1 MRQIEILRDAALD
14 WSRHRSPRLG
24 AALAYFAVFSL
35 GPLLLLVTA
44 VAGLF
49 FGRDAVRGALSA
61 QFSSLVGPAGSQA
74 INAMI
79 AGAADATS
87 GTFAAGFGVLL
98 LLIAALGV
106 VVQLK
111 DALNTIWDVPD
122 DQGSGIWWY
131 VRTYIVSLA
140 GILTLGLLLAVSLVV
155 STVLAAFSS
164 SLPTTE
170 SVLWQGVDMAVSLS
184 VLTALFAMLFKFFPD
199 APVEWRDVV
208 FGAVLTAVLFQLGKL
223 AISWYIGTQGLESS
237 YGAAAS
243 VVALLI
249 WIYYAAQIILFGAE
263 VTHIDARRRRPAQA
277 PGQLNLPNN

>member
-1 MRQIEILRDAALD
+1 MRMVEILKEATLD

-49 FGRDAVRGALSA
+49 FERDAVRAALSA
-61 QFSSLVGPAGSQA
+61 QFSSLIGPAGSQA
-74 INAMI
+74 IDAMI
-79 AGAADATS
+79 AGASGATS
-87 GTFAAGFGVLL
+87 GAAAAGFGVVLL
-98 LLIAALGV
+98 LLAALGV

-111 DALNTIWDVPD
+111 DAINTIWEVPD
-122 DQGSGIWWY
+122 DPGSGIWWY

-140 GILTLGLLLAVSLVV
+140 GILTLGLLLAVSLVL

-164 SLPTTE
+164 SLPTVE
-170 SVLWQGVDMAVSLS
+170 GLIWQGVDLFVSLA
-184 VLTALFAMLFKFFPD
+184 VLTGLFAMLFKFFPD
-199 APVEWRDVV
+199 APVQWRDVV

-263 VTHIDARRRRPAQA
+263 VTHVDARRRRRPQDNRTKRT
-277 PGQLNLPNN
+277 L

>member
-1 MRQIEILRDAALD
+1 MRHLGILKEAALQ

-87 GTFAAGFGVLL
+87 GAFAAGFGVVL

-106 VVQLK
+106 VIQLK
-111 DALNTIWDVPD
+111 DAINTIWEVPD
-122 DQGSGIWWY
+122 DQGGGIWWY

-140 GILTLGLLLAVSLVV
+140 GVLTLGLLLAVSLVL

-170 SVLWQGVDMAVSLS
+170 SVLWQGVDVVASLA

-199 APVEWRDVV
+199 TPVQWRDVA

-263 VTHIDARRRRPAQA
+263 VTHIDARRRWPAAEPPRQ
-277 PGQLNLPNN
+277 